1 MKVDSC
7 SSSCLLPFQQ
17 FLPVMKNDWSKKKL
31 VGFSSCPLSRGWKT
45 VGRSSTVRVSSISSI
60 FSQYFPN
67 GSRRAISRHY
77 STVLLRSS
85 CYAGRGRETASHI
98 SSAATRF
105 LWSTVQSYILYVR
118 YVSSDFEKKRLAGAR
133 CGVDRWIL
141 FLLDV
146 TNEPREPTKR
156 TNARAKEISDVTINW
171 STG

>member
-67 GSRRAISRHY
+67 GSY
-77 STVLLRSS
+77 DL
-85 CYAGRGRETASHI
+85 AGRSP
-98 SSAATRF
+98 ATTLQYFYGQVVTPVEAEKPPHTFHR
-105 LWSTVQSYILYVR
+105 LRLGSYGLR
-118 YVSSDFEKKRLAGAR
+118 YNHTFCTYGTCPATLRKKDWPGLGAVSIDGSYF
-133 CGVDRWIL
+133 CW
-141 FLLDV
+141 
-146 TNEPREPTKR
+146 T
-156 TNARAKEISDVTINW
+156 
-171 STG
+171 